1 MPEASVI
8 SVMARNRS
16 EPLFSSA
23 FHEACS
29 TAAKRTRA
37 MTAGVTM
44 GGSGDRVDFSHP
56 MRCDGEREGDSVSPQ
71 IVINNRY
78 ILT

>member
-1 MPEASVI
+1 
-8 SVMARNRS
+8 
-16 EPLFSSA
+16 
-23 FHEACS
+23 
-29 TAAKRTRA
+29 
-37 MTAGVTM
+37 M